1 MDMRSRAVAVGL
13 TAALAL
19 GSAAPCAYA
28 SPQSELAE
36 AADRLDTLG
45 GELADLQESLAKRGE
60 QLEMTSYKI
69 GEKEA
74 QIAKTQ
80 ANLAAARSKLGGRM
94 RSSYKSGPS
103 SLIAVILE
111 ADSLSDIA
119 SRIYYMDKVAKSDA
133 EAVEAVETLKHQLDR
148 EMSDLEKT
156 KAKQEKSVGELE
168 EQVAAYGEKV
178 AEAQQYY
185 DELDAQV
192 QAELEAQRQAEENA
206 RIQAALEAAAEKKAQ
221 EEAQRKAE
229 EEAAKRQAEEEAR
242 QKAEEEAAEEDAT
255 QEDEPEGQE
264 EAPEKEPEKPADD
277 SEDKD
282 EAEES
287 SDKDEKSDETSSD
300 DVPENGGL
308 DTAYAAIGCPYV
320 YGEAGP
326 GSFDCSGLVCYCY
339 GWDRGRTTYA
349 MIDSLKADGRWKTSM
364 DQLAVGDLVFTHA
377 GHVGIY
383 VGGGEMIHAPTPG
396 QSVCKAPVYSFYGG
410 GTF

>member
-36 AADRLDTLG
+36 AADRLEALG
-45 GELADLQESLAKRGE
+45 GELAGLQENLAKRGE
-60 QLEMTSYKI
+60 ELEMTSYKI

-80 ANLAAARSKLGGRM
+80 ADLEAARSKLGGRI

-119 SRIYYMDKVAKSDA
+119 SRIYYMDKVAESDA
-133 EAVEAVETLKHQLDR
+133 DAIGEVETLKQQLDR
-148 EMSDLEKT
+148 EMRDLEKT
-156 KAKQEKSVGELE
+156 KAEQEKSVKELE
-168 EQVAAYGEKV
+168 GQVAAYGEKI

-185 DELDAQV
+185 DALDAQV

-206 RIQAALEAAAEKKAQ
+206 RIQAALEAAAQKKAQ

-229 EEAAKRQAEEEAR
+229 EEAAKREAEEEAR
-242 QKAEEEAAEEDAT
+242 RKAEEEAEEEAAQEEEPEEQQEAPDQESEEPEDAAET
-255 QEDEPEGQE
+255 ENEAEDG
-264 EAPEKEPEKPADD
+264 
-277 SEDKD
+277 KD
-282 EAEES
+282 EE
-287 SDKDEKSDETSSD
+287 SDETSTN
-300 DVPENGGL
+300 DVPSNGGL
-308 DTAYAAIGCPYV
+308 ETAYAAIGCPYV
-320 YGEAGP
+320 YGAAGP

-349 MIDSLKADGRWKTSM
+349 MIDSLKADGSWKTSM
-364 DQLAVGDLVFTHA
+364 DQLSVGDLVFTHA

-383 VGGGEMIHAPTPG
+383 IGGGEMIHAPTPG